1 MPSRSVSHLVKVQ
14 ASEPTRCPPAELLL
28 QLMIQFH
35 CSSTAAEAL
44 GLFFMPWLVEL
55 CSRRLNSQV
64 LLFYSQCQ
72 QWHRFWYFYF
82 IALTSRLWV
91 CVYFSPQTAWSSI
104 CKVLYFQDLLSCIDV
119 TYTCSALVHF
129 TFAGSGC
136 QLSFFLNLLWSP
148 LAYFLLCPVDP
159 TLPLICRVWFRFPS
173 VN

>member
-1 MPSRSVSHLVKVQ
+1 MGVSVWPVPSRSVSHLVKVQ

-82 IALTSRLWV
+82 TALTSRLWV

-129 TFAGSGC
+129 AFAVSC
-136 QLSFFLNLLWSP
+136 LSFLTPCGLPWLTSYSALLTP
-148 LAYFLLCPVDP
+148 RCP
-159 TLPLICRVWFRFPS
+159 
-173 VN
+173 